1 MYRYILLLISAVT
14 FIAASCLV
22 AWYLYRAETEQISY
36 QFEREIGKR
45 VETLE
50 QELIKYRSSMR
61 HWKSF
66 FEAAEEVDGPI
77 FKQIA
82 GDALK
87 IYPSIEMVVWAPII
101 KGKDKADFEQKIQK
115 KWSQFHIFDVNT
127 DLAKA
132 LATGDADLIDQ
143 AMQTAKTSLN
153 QLPQRKN
160 YYPFTMLEPI
170 ETKGY
175 LLGADLYSIGS
186 DAFTMQGMV
195 AEQSND
201 VVALPVMV
209 SPFST
214 EHETI
219 FLAMVPIF
227 EKTASGQGLPALKG
241 YVAAVIDVETMVLLA
256 GLLDI
261 QDVDFALIDETPDD
275 GLKLLYKKGEVDL
288 EHSNV
293 QRRMVLPVFGRQW
306 VVVASPKRG
315 FAAARRS
322 GLPWIVAGVGI
333 FISFMVLMYMLF
345 LIRQHH
351 IVKAKVE
358 SRTRELKDANKSLSK
373 LNESLEE
380 MSRTDGLTKVA
391 NRRYFNETLEKEWR
405 KGIRTGKPLGVIL
418 MDVDHFKR
426 YNDHYGHL
434 MGDECLKQV
443 AAALAAS
450 FPRAGDLVARYGGE
464 EFAVILPDTGSDVA
478 QVAERAREAIASV
491 KIEHVKSDVVPYV
504 TVSIGVCS
512 VVPSEAVVPNKL
524 VDSADQ
530 GLYMAKENG
539 RNRVIFHAF
548 STEEESLE
556 LDL

>member
-1 MYRYILLLISAVT
+1 MYRYILLFISAVI

-22 AWYLYRAETEQISY
+22 SWYLYRAETEQISY

-50 QELIKYRSSMR
+50 QELIKYRSTMR

-66 FEAAEEVDGPI
+66 FEAGDDVDGQI
-77 FKQIA
+77 FKQIT
-82 GDALK
+82 GDTLK
-87 IYPSIEMVVWAPII
+87 IYPSIQMVVWAPKI
-101 KGKDKADFEQKIQK
+101 KGVDKSAFEQKIQQ

-143 AMQTAKTSLN
+143 AMQAVKASQDQPVL
-153 QLPQRKN
+153 RKN
-160 YYPFTMLEPI
+160 YYPFTLLEPVD
-170 ETKGY
+170 TKGY
-175 LLGADLYSIGS
+175 LLGADLYSIAS
-186 DAFTMQGMV
+186 NAFTMQGMV

-209 SPFST
+209 SPFSS
-214 EHETI
+214 EHEAI

-227 EKTASGQGLPALKG
+227 EKNTLEQSLPVIKG
-241 YVAAVIDVETMVLLA
+241 YIASVIDVETMVVLA
-256 GLLDI
+256 GLLEIDDI
-261 QDVDFALIDETPDD
+261 DFALIDETPDE
-275 GLKLLYKKGEVDL
+275 GLKLLYKQGEVDI
-288 EHSNV
+288 EHANA

-306 VVVASPKRG
+306 VVVASPKQG

-345 LIRQHH
+345 LIRQNQM
-351 IVKAKVE
+351 VQTTVE
-358 SRTRELKDANKSLSK
+358 KRTRELKDANKSLSR

-443 AAALAAS
+443 AAALSAS

-504 TVSIGVCS
+504 TVSIGACS
-512 VVPSEAVVPNKL
+512 VVPSEAIAPNKL

-548 STEEESLE
+548 STQEESLE